1 MAEERKIC
9 GNCGTP
15 LIIQDGKIICPNCGT
30 EYAVDWDRDDVAR
43 AEAETEQERNQA
55 QLEREQ
61 IISQTREGIS
71 RQQSY
76 NSRRRESQRAHQG
89 IENRIIRIGVIVASF
104 FVLLNLF
111 RACTFIVGRNY
122 GSITEAVFGEA
133 ATTETTRAANEI
145 TNQKIDEKVLLGDE
159 DFLKTAYA
167 SQVYVVKYLTD
178 REIIPDGTDTKLI
191 FTGNFEYE
199 EGFLIY
205 SENSRTELLSIFAA
219 EYAPENGGE
228 NVTVYIPVLLG
239 MDGIR
244 EDGDISCHFESRWY
258 KGTRGQQG
266 FRDKELILDA
276 MRETWETMS
285 ETVPFDIPESIR
297 SQVTEI

>member
-15 LIIQDGKIICPNCGT
+15 LIIQDGKIKCPNCGT

-76 NSRRRESQRAHQG
+76 NSRRRESERAHQG
-89 IENRIIRIGVIVASF
+89 FENRIIRIVVVVISLF
-104 FVLLNLF
+104 MLLNLF
-111 RACTFIVGRNY
+111 RSCAFAVSKNY

-145 TNQKIDEKVLLGDE
+145 TNQKIDEKVLLSDE

-228 NVTVYIPVLLG
+228 SVTIYIPVLLG
-239 MDGIR
+239 MNGIR
-244 EDGDISCHFESRWY
+244 EDGDISCYFESRWY

-285 ETVPFDIPESIR
+285 ETVSFDIPESIR